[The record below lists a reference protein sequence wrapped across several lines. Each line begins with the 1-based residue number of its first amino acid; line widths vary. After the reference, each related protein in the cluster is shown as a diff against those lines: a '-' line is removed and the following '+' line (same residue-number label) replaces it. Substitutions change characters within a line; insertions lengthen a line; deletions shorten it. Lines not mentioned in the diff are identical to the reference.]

1 MKHNAKSIISMIME
15 YLILIA
21 PTAGYSI
28 YCYQDTLQ
36 YTMSNESK
44 GAFWSL
50 ISLAILVS
58 VVFAIFKKQYNRYVD
73 GYVYQKNK
81 LEVEPENKL
90 LVKKVAEKKVVIDNI
105 DYLVAVIPLAIL
117 LTIISAFS
125 QSIDQLTLIVEIVI
139 ASILGKVGLHNITV
153 HLQKIG
159 LKGNNNE

>member
-1 MKHNAKSIISMIME
+1 MIME

>member
-153 HLQKIG
+153 YLQKIG